1 LPIRDRRYVEDL
13 STEELEEVLLTRR
26 RDERLARARR
36 LGTRGRLDKAVI
48 VADADQIDP
57 SLQYEPA
64 SVGDTDDWGS
74 VQVAGPDPRAN
85 GHRAGARSWRDRILL
100 AIESAALVGLIAVI
114 FSLVISVRNLN
125 REWKGERALL
135 ASPEPTAT
143 ALIRASILP
152 GGHQPPTES
161 GGEAQPLGSVALL
174 ALPTPGP
181 RAPTRLA
188 IPSINVDVTVV
199 EGDDWEQL
207 KKGGGHHI
215 GSANP
220 GERGNVVISGH
231 NDIYGEIF
239 RYLEK
244 VKTGDEVI
252 VYASD
257 QAYRYIVRAP
267 PRIVEPDDVSVMY
280 PTSKATVTLLTCHPY
295 MVDTHRLVVIGEL
308 ER

>member
-1 LPIRDRRYVEDL
+1 MRDRRCVEDL
-13 STEELEEVLLTRR
+13 STEELEEVLLIRR
-26 RDERLARARR
+26 RDERLVRARR
-36 LGTRGRLDKAVI
+36 LKAGVRLDNAVI
-48 VADADQIDP
+48 VADAD
-57 SLQYEPA
+57 E
-64 SVGDTDDWGS
+64 GDTASQQESASAAAADGWGS
-74 VQVAGPDPRAN
+74 VQVAEPNSRAN
-85 GHRAGARSWRDRILL
+85 GHGGKARSWRDRILL
-100 AIESAALVGLIAVI
+100 GIECVALVALVAVVL
-114 FSLVISVRNLN
+114 SLLLSVRSLN
-125 REWKGERALL
+125 REWKDERTAQS
-135 ASPEPTAT
+135 SPAPTAT
-143 ALIRASILP
+143 ALIRASVLP

-161 GGEAQPLGSVALL
+161 GGEGQPLGPVPLL

-188 IPSINVDVTVV
+188 ISSIRLDVTVV

-207 KKGGGHHI
+207 KKGAGHHI

-244 VKTGDEVI
+244 VKPGDEI
-252 VYASD
+252 ILYAGD
-257 QAYRYIVRAP
+257 QAYRYIVGAP
-267 PRIVEPDDVSVMY
+267 PRIVEPDDISVMY

-295 MVDTHRLVVIGEL
+295 MVDTHRLIVIGEL

>member
-1 LPIRDRRYVEDL
+1 MRDRRCVEDL
-13 STEELEEVLLTRR
+13 STEELEEVLLIRR
-26 RDERLARARR
+26 RDERLARVRR
-36 LGTRGRLDKAVI
+36 LGTRGRLNKAVI
-48 VADADQIDP
+48 VADADQADP
-57 SLQYEPA
+57 SLQYRPA
-64 SVGDTDDWGS
+64 SAAAADGWGS
-74 VQVAGPDPRAN
+74 VQIAEPDLRAN
-85 GHRAGARSWRDRILL
+85 GHGAGNGTRPWRDRILL
-100 AIESAALVGLIAVI
+100 GIESVALIGLIAVI

-125 REWKGERALL
+125 REWKDERAAQ
-135 ASPEPTAT
+135 ASPVPTAT

-161 GGEAQPLGSVALL
+161 GGEGQPLGPVPLL

-181 RAPTRLA
+181 RAPTRLV

-207 KKGGGHHI
+207 KKGGGHHV
-215 GSANP
+215 GSADP

-244 VKTGDEVI
+244 VKPGNEVI
-252 VYASD
+252 LYAGD